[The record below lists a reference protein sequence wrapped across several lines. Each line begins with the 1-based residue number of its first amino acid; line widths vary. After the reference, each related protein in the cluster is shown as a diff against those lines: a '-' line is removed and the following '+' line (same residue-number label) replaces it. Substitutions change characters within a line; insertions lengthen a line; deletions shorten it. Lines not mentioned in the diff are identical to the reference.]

1 MVEVREVRGVKLGG
15 EFVGRLERVVSLDGS
30 AVWFAYSSPSLEGG
44 VCVGALPGSS
54 SEEEL
59 LEFVSEVFA
68 YV

>member
-1 MVEVREVRGVKLGG
+1 MEVREVRGVKLGG

-30 AVWFAYSSPSLEGG
+30 AVWFAYSSGG

-54 SEEEL
+54 SESEL